1 MKISIY
7 VFIGVLAAIII
18 AYLLSEL
25 LAYIRRANRAIKNN
39 KLTPYK
45 TYNYGTYRPEYPP
58 YWNRQLDEIDRVNGR
73 LNSLED
79 KIDVLIEDFEEIMID
94 KERPSDE

>member
-1 MKISIY
+1 MKTAIY
-7 VFIGVLAAIII
+7 VFIGVLAAIVV

-39 KLTPYK
+39 KLTPYGF
-45 TYNYGTYRPEYPP
+45 NNCGTYRPKYPP
-58 YWNRQLDEIDRVNGR
+58 YWNRHLDEFDRINGR

-79 KIDVLIEDFEEIMID
+79 KIDALIEDFEEIMID
-94 KERPSDE
+94 KEHPRDE